1 MISKINTPSFKA
13 KFSNDAETVSI
24 LKDRYNNSQLETK
37 IMIDLLK
44 NSKTN
49 DVVSLS
55 HWDGKPYYTNG
66 NNLLIEC
73 KNSKG
78 EHVSG
83 KATHMGH
90 LFKTLLNLK
99 LSDNTTIG
107 KELSKITKRNPVED
121 KYYTEV
127 TMNLAKQYEK
137 DAGLDKYTQA
147 IIDKNAEICD
157 LEIEIENIK
166 KKKERASQEFIE
178 KYIDENV

>member
-24 LKDRYNNSQLETK
+24 LKSRYNNSPLETK

-44 NSKTN
+44 NSKTD

-55 HWDGKPYYTNG
+55 HIDGKPYYTNG

-73 KNSKG
+73 KNSNG

-90 LFKTLLNLK
+90 LFRTFLNLR
-99 LSDNTTIG
+99 LSDNTTLY

-121 KYYTEV
+121 KFYTEV

-137 DAGLDKYTQA
+137 DAGLGKYTQA
-147 IIDKNAEICD
+147 IKNKFAEIYK
-157 LEIEIENIK
+157 LEKEIAQIK
-166 KKKERASQEFIE
+166 KEKTLASQEFIE